1 MPKPEQLCRPDP
13 LLRSSQTPLQGLV
26 KRAGLPA
33 LKHREVGR
41 GGGGGGKTHALVSP
55 TPTDVANLLFRLTH
69 PHTHLWLLGKS
80 LRVELTN
87 KSLRLMEPARDSLKP
102 GG

>member
-41 GGGGGGKTHALVSP
+41 GGGGGGETHALVSP

-80 LRVELTN
+80 FRVELTN